1 VGTIIGRTRK
11 DGSKAF
17 VAQIVIKKGGAVLH
31 REAETF
37 DRKQAANA
45 WIVKREAE
53 LKRPG
58 GLEQKEDPLLA
69 AVIDRYI
76 DESRNPVSGTKAQVL
91 KTSQKAQRGVHL
103 VDLAA
108 YIDKRRAAAIKECHQ
123 LTGTA

>member
-1 VGTIIGRTRK
+1 MSYHFRPVLTDFQRRGTTMSYLEGQCRTMGTIIGRTRK

-17 VAQIVIKKGGAVLH
+17 LAQIVIKKGGFIVH

-37 DRKQAANA
+37 DRKPAANA

-58 GLEQKEDPLLA
+58 GLEHKEDPRLA

-76 DESRNPVSGTKAQVL
+76 EESRNPVLGSKAQML
-91 KTSQKAQRGVHL
+91 
-103 VDLAA
+103 
-108 YIDKRRAAAIKECHQ
+108 YAIKNS
-123 LTGTA
+123 